1 MISCDCW
8 AQNTFN
14 CCYKW
19 SCNRRSKV
27 FFLAAV
33 LDRIYLTLL
42 WLPNI
47 DFYAFIFALIID
59 RERDLMK
66 HCWVELETSRRQ
78 TERSVD
84 KGGDVVSWDFMW
96 CWKGEN
102 PWAAVCH
109 FSTGFKTL
117 EFFLQTFQYW
127 SESYYI
133 MSWFRPAWM
142 YVVSM
147 LVEHISSF
155 ARFGKR
161 RTMFSTDL
169 KLWQEGN
176 KDSLLHNDKAALPK
190 LKSCQ

>member
-1 MISCDCW
+1 MIVEPKIPSIVVI
-8 AQNTFN
+8 NGVVVGGV
-14 CCYKW
+14 
-19 SCNRRSKV
+19 R

-47 DFYAFIFALIID
+47 DFHAFIFALIID
-59 RERDLMK
+59 RERSNETLLSWTGNFKTDRQKEVSTRGAMLFREILCGAEK
-66 HCWVELETSRRQ
+66 GKIRELHSAT
-78 TERSVD
+78 
-84 KGGDVVSWDFMW
+84 F
-96 CWKGEN
+96 
-102 PWAAVCH
+102 PL
-109 FSTGFKTL
+109 GFKTL

-147 LVEHISSF
+147 LVEQIRSF

-176 KDSLLHNDKAALPK
+176 QDTLLHNDKAALPK